1 MKWPWTQADPTPL
14 RDAPTG
20 ELPDLTAGLAKE
32 TAKRALL
39 VWPVFAHV
47 LPEAFD
53 NFLKLTAVAAKGCSQ
68 YRFDPMVIERQ
79 ALHGAMNQAVDVML
93 ANDHSV
99 LIAFDD
105 DCLPALHRFD
115 LGDPRRFQVLP
126 RLLGLIEH
134 GYDVVAG
141 VGYMRGFPH
150 TMTSARYYDH
160 GKSFVLHEDP
170 RYDHVAGFK
179 WLESIDDHR
188 DELNEH
194 GLLEVDFCGVPIVAI
209 SRRVIDSLPKPIF
222 RTQDAGGGAGT
233 HDVHFCNLAKAHGYR
248 IFVDSEI
255 DCGHITKPPIVNGQT
270 RAAMLKAHKEALQG
284 VTDGRI
290 H

>member
-1 MKWPWTQADPTPL
+1 MKWPWTQPDVVALKDP
-14 RDAPTG
+14 PTG
-20 ELPDLTAGLAKE
+20 ALPNTVTGAARE

-53 NFLKLTAVAAKGCSQ
+53 NFLKLTAVAARGCVS
-68 YRFDPMVIERQ
+68 YRFDPFVIERQ
-79 ALHGAMNQAVDVML
+79 GLHGAMNQAVDVAL
-93 ANDHSV
+93 ANEDSV

-105 DCLPALHRFD
+105 DCLPALHKFPVND
-115 LGDPRRFQVLP
+115 VRRFQVIP

-134 GYDVVAG
+134 GYDIVAG

-150 TMTSARYYDH
+150 TMTSGRYYDH
-160 GKSFVLHEDP
+160 GKAFLLHNDP
-170 RYDHVAGFK
+170 AQDMVRGFQ
-179 WLESIDDHR
+179 WLESMDAHK

-209 SRRVIDSLPKPIF
+209 SRRVLEALPKPIF
-222 RTQDAGGGAGT
+222 RTQDEMGGQST
-233 HDVHFCNLAKAHGYR
+233 HDVHFCNLAKAHGFR

-255 DCGHITKPPIVNGQT
+255 DCGHITKPPIVNGAT

-284 VTDGRI
+284 VC
-290 H
+290 